1 MHREEGIRVRDG
13 GAAGRISARVAI
25 LAIAVVGSFSA
36 PSAIAAAPY
45 CGMAGTQ
52 GYCQYQGKVSQAY
65 VNAYQEILLYFD
77 APVPASEVAVAG
89 FTGVSNFGAARFHMA
104 GNPDF
109 GKMLYASLL
118 AAQARGA
125 TVTVQMYSS
134 GGGYLQIDRI
144 WVSE

>member
-1 MHREEGIRVRDG
+1 MRV
-13 GAAGRISARVAI
+13 SARSGF
-25 LAIAVVGSFSA
+25 LAVFFAAVFGSSA
-36 PSAIAAAPY
+36 ANAAAPY

-77 APVPASEVAVAG
+77 TPVPASEVAVAG
-89 FTGVSNFGAARFHMA
+89 FSGVSNYGAARFHM
-104 GNPDF
+104 GSNPEF
-109 GKMLYASLL
+109 GRMLYASLL